1 MRDAFSIFLH
11 ANIEH
16 VPFSAAHYGNLLVKV
31 VVVAGQDASC
41 DREEPVAVADTHRHP
56 TPIAGSILREAASSR
71 LQQKEKH
78 RPDIITPAGPTST
91 SASPAA
97 FHRTPHMYNLLRT
110 RPGIREND
118 ASN

>member
-56 TPIAGSILREAASSR
+56 TPIAESILARSRVKQTAAEGEA
-71 LQQKEKH
+71 
-78 RPDIITPAGPTST
+78 PT
-91 SASPAA
+91 
-97 FHRTPHMYNLLRT
+97 
-110 RPGIREND
+110 
-118 ASN
+118 